1 MNNKF
6 ISFQAASEL
15 SASSAVASVSAAH
28 GAACSD
34 NTVIFLFRK
43 GRDDT
48 VGIEV
53 VVILAGH
60 GKTVFVKIVGS
71 VHTGLHIAH
80 RSYKVVPYAAGA
92 EQAGGEQEGDVLLGI
107 GERPSSE
114 QEQDAERDE
123 EKADAEVFEI
133 FKHGLAE
140 WIWLRGLILSRAV
153 FQFRCGFAFR

>member
-34 NTVIFLFRK
+34 DTVIFLFGK

-53 VVILAGH
+53 VVILSGH
-60 GKTVFVKIVGS
+60 GETVFVKLVGS
-71 VHTGLHIAH
+71 VHTAH
-80 RSYKVVPYAAGA
+80 RSYQVVPYAEGA
-92 EQAGGEQEGDVLLGI
+92 EQGKDSGN
-107 GERPSSE
+107 P
-114 QEQDAERDE
+114 
-123 EKADAEVFEI
+123 
-133 FKHGLAE
+133 
-140 WIWLRGLILSRAV
+140 
-153 FQFRCGFAFR
+153 

>member
-34 NTVIFLFRK
+34 DTVIFLFGK

-53 VVILAGH
+53 VVILPVTAKLSLQDS
-60 GKTVFVKIVGS
+60 GKRS
-71 VHTGLHIAH
+71 H
-80 RSYKVVPYAAGA
+80 RAPHC
-92 EQAGGEQEGDVLLGI
+92 
-107 GERPSSE
+107 SS
-114 QEQDAERDE
+114 
-123 EKADAEVFEI
+123 F
-133 FKHGLAE
+133 L
-140 WIWLRGLILSRAV
+140 
-153 FQFRCGFAFR
+153 